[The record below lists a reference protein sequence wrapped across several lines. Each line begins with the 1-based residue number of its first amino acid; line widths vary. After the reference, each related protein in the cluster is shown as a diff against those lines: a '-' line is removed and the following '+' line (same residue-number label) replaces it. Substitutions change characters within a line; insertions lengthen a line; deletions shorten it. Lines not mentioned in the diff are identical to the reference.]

1 MGKLLLLIAAALGGV
16 AIWRRKTLQSDAAK
30 LTELA
35 KTNATKAGEA
45 AKTGVAK
52 VKKESTDAEPAA
64 TETPD
69 EAVADA
75 VDDAVEAADA

>member
-52 VKKESTDAEPAA
+52 VKKDSSDAESTA
-64 TETPD
+64 TETSD
-69 EAVADA
+69 EAVEDA
-75 VDDAVEAADA
+75 VEDAVEAADA